1 MTLQRLLTGLTLA
14 LVCGAAASAATTV
27 AGPATATYPSKPVRI
42 IVPYQAGQGT
52 DVATRYIAE
61 LLGKGLGQAVVVE
74 NKAGAGGNIGAAEA
88 ARAPGDGYTLVMGTN
103 GTHVLNQFLYASM
116 PYDSEKD
123 FEPVALVSTFPMVI
137 LANVNVPYNSF
148 AELLAEA
155 RARPDTVNV
164 ALPSTTARL
173 VLELLQQQSGTQLRA
188 VPYKGSGTSMTD
200 LIGGQVLVGIDTASA
215 ARPFVSN
222 GRLKALAVTSRGDS
236 ALLPGTRS
244 VAAAGLQDFE
254 VLAWNGLYAPRGTPA
269 AVVQRLN
276 AELARILAQPEV
288 QRRLLELGHEAA
300 GGSPEQLGTFAA
312 AERRKWGALVK
323 SVGLKIE

>member
-1 MTLQRLLTGLTLA
+1 MTLRRFLTGLTLA
-14 LVCGAAASAATTV
+14 LVCGAASSSTATS
-27 AGPATATYPSKPVRI
+27 TYPSKPVRI

-61 LLGKGLGQAVVVE
+61 LLGKSLGQAVVVE

-88 ARAPGDGYTLVMGTN
+88 ARAPADGYTLVMGTN

-116 PYDSEKD
+116 PYDSDKD
-123 FEPVALVSTFPMVI
+123 FEPVALVSTFPMVV

-236 ALLPGTRS
+236 ALLPGARS
-244 VAAAGLQDFE
+244 IAAAGLQDFE

-312 AERRKWGALVK
+312 AERKKWGALVK